1 MATVYANSNDG
12 VVYSANQSTW
22 SDAHRASTGTVISNH
37 TYSDQYSVA
46 GVYRSVGGRGAVYRV
61 HRLFFYFDTSGISGT
76 VSDATLKLY
85 GRNPSGTETTK
96 NVIAVKSTAH
106 GGDGGTALASGDIN
120 NIDVSTPYS
129 SQTSSWTT
137 SGYNDIALNAT
148 AKGHMAS
155 QDYLL
160 VAILNYEYDYSDTD
174 PGSNAMYSNGV
185 HFTDYSSTSRDPY
198 IDYTVATGYA
208 NTVIGVTSANIGEVV
223 GVATANIDKVIGV

>member
-12 VVYSANQSTW
+12 AVYSSNQGSW
-22 SDAHRASTGTVISNH
+22 ADAYGVSSGTADSNDSYSGAST
-37 TYSDQYSVA
+37 VA
-46 GVYRSVGGRGAVYRV
+46 GVYRNTSRGSAYRV

-76 VSDATLKLY
+76 VSAATLKLY

-106 GGDGGTALASGDIN
+106 GGDGGTALHNDDIN

-129 SQTSSWTT
+129 SQTSSWST
-137 SGYNDIALNAT
+137 SGYNDITLNST
-148 AKGHMAS
+148 ARGHMSS
-155 QDYLL
+155 QSYLL
-160 VAILNYEYDYSDTD
+160 VAVINYEYDYSNHAPTSD
-174 PGSNAMYSNGV
+174 GIYSNGV

-198 IDYTVATGYA
+198 IDYTVATGYG
-208 NTVIGVTSANIGEVV
+208 NKVISVASANIGEIV